1 MDTLSL
7 PPQGLV
13 GAAIYH
19 SPSEEEGISQKVHK
33 NGGDR
38 YKDAGVDIDAGNAF
52 VEAIK
57 PLAEATK
64 RPGVASNLGG
74 FGALFDLK
82 EAGYQDPMLVA
93 ATDGVGTK
101 VMVSEAAGYQDA
113 IDCAREHGLRLPRI
127 LGS

>member
-1 MDTLSL
+1 MS
-7 PPQGLV
+7 GLV

-33 NGGDR
+33 YGGDR

-52 VEAIK
+52 IEAIK

-74 FGALFDLK
+74 FGALC
-82 EAGYQDPMLVA
+82 EIPAGYKQPVLVSG
-93 ATDGVGTK
+93 TDGVGTK
-101 VMVSEAAGYQDA
+101 
-113 IDCAREHGLRLPRI
+113 LRLALNDPAGFAVYAGVALATR
-127 LGS
+127 LGTDKGWSRGR